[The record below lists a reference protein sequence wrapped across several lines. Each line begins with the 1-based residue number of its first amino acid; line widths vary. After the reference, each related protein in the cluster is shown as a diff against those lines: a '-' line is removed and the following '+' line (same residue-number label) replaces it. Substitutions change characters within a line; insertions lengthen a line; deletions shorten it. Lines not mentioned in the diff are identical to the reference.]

1 MIYTKEQ
8 EKLLDYFWGNIISP
22 KEIYN
27 NKRKDKYIILS
38 KETKKL
44 SGTNRSYLKIF
55 HEACGSIFEVRA
67 DNWSTY
73 SNCSCLTKNRSAGED
88 IIFKTLT
95 DLLKYKKNYFFEEQF
110 KICKN
115 PKTNNWLRMDFA
127 IKDKWNNVLLF
138 IEYDGSQHYKETPY
152 FHRTETSFKDSKYRD
167 FIKEEYAKKYFNAP
181 VIRFLD
187 PTSLSSKI
195 KLLDSIPNKLEKI
208 LKQYL
213 K

>member
-1 MIYTKEQ
+1 MIYTNEQ
-8 EKLLDYFWGNIISP
+8 EKLLDYFWVNIITP
-22 KEIYN
+22 KAIY
-27 NKRKDKYIILS
+27 NKRKDGYIILS

-55 HEACGSIFEVRA
+55 HEECGSIFEVRA

-73 SNCSCLTKNRSAGED
+73 SNCSCLTKNRSAGEE

-138 IEYDGSQHYKETPY
+138 IEYDGAQHYKETPY
-152 FHRTETSFKDSKYRD
+152 FHRTETSFKDSKYRY

-181 VIRFLD
+181 VIRFLE